1 MRMRLKNGR
10 VTDCEETYARRLMEQ
25 GAAEPADEAA
35 APEETKPEEAK
46 PEEAEPERPEGAEAA
61 EAEAAAPE
69 EATEEAPQPPKKGGR
84 KRGV

>member
-25 GAAEPADEAA
+25 GAAEPAGEAA
-35 APEETKPEEAK
+35 APEETKPEQA
-46 PEEAEPERPEGAEAA
+46 EGAEAA

>member
-1 MRMRLKNGR
+1 MRMRLKTGQ

-25 GAAEPADEAA
+25 GAAEPAGEAA
-35 APEETKPEEAK
+35 APEE
-46 PEEAEPERPEGAEAA
+46 AEPEQAEGAEAA

>member
-1 MRMRLKNGR
+1 MRLKSGQ

-25 GAAEPADEAA
+25 GAAEPAGEAA
-35 APEETKPEEAK
+35 APEETKPEEA
-46 PEEAEPERPEGAEAA
+46 EPEQAEGAEAA
-61 EAEAAAPE
+61 EAETAAPE

>member
-10 VTDCEETYARRLMEQ
+10 VTDCEETYARRLLEQ
-25 GAAEPADEAA
+25 GAAEPA
-35 APEETKPEEAK
+35 
-46 PEEAEPERPEGAEAA
+46 G
-61 EAEAAAPE
+61 EAAAPE